1 MSPSLLTSK
10 STVRLSS
17 GFTIPVIGLGVFKNQ
32 DPKDACLAALHLGY
46 RHIDSARLYENEKS
60 VGNAVRESG
69 IPRSEIFV
77 TSKVQDLD
85 GGYQGTLDAVDDSLK
100 NFGLDYLDLYLVH
113 TPLAGKEKRIAAWKA
128 LLAARDAGKI
138 KTAGVSNYGVKHLEE
153 IREAGLEMPA
163 VNQVEIHPLCQQRDI
178 VQWCGEHGIAIEAYA
193 PLIRA
198 DFSNPVLQDISTKY
212 QRGPAQIL
220 VRWSLQHGFIPLPK
234 SVNPDRIKSNAQVFD
249 FEISE
254 ADMKRLDA
262 LDRGKAGGVSWNP
275 VDAE

>member
-1 MSPSLLTSK
+1 MKLPATMC
-10 STVRLSS
+10 
-17 GFTIPVIGLGVFKNQ
+17 
-32 DPKDACLAALHLGY
+32 PKPDLA
-46 RHIDSARLYENEKS
+46 RHIDSARLYENEKIVS
-60 VGNAVRESG
+60 DAVRDSG
-69 IPRSEIFV
+69 VSRSEVFV
-77 TSKVQDLD
+77 SS
-85 GGYQGTLDAVDDSLK
+85 LDAIDDSLK
-100 NFGLDYLDLYLVH
+100 NFGFDYLDLYLVH
-113 TPLAGKEKRIAAWKA
+113 SPLPGKEKRMAAWRA

-138 KTAGVSNYGVKHLEE
+138 RTVGVSNYGIKHLEQ

-178 VQWCGEHGIAIEAYA
+178 VRWCRENGIAIEAYA
-193 PLIRA
+193 PSIRA

-212 QRGPAQIL
+212 QRDPPQVL

-234 SVNPDRIKSNAQVFD
+234 SSNPDRIRSNAQVFD

-262 LDRGKAGGVSWNP
+262 LDRGKAGGISWNP